1 MNNNQKPNFELI
13 NKLFFT
19 IISILLSIIAFFL
32 VQLYSKIYN
41 MDINIQ
47 KINIEMTRIQMRC
60 EQFVTREEMIT
71 FVNDK
76 LNKN

>member
-1 MNNNQKPNFELI
+1 MESQKINYDII

-32 VQLYSKIYN
+32 IQLYSKIYN

-71 FVNDK
+71 YVNDK

>member
-1 MNNNQKPNFELI
+1 MNEQKPTYDR
-13 NKLFFT
+13 LFFT

-47 KINIEMTRIQMRC
+47 KINIEMTKIQVRC
-60 EQFVTREEMIT
+60 EQFITKEEMIT
-71 FVNDK
+71 YVNDK